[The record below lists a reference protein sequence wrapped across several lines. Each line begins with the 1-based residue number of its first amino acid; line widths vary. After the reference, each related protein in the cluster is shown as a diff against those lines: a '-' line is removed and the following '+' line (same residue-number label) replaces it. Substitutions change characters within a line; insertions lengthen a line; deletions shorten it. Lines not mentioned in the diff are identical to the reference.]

1 MKRILII
8 ASSTGNT
15 APGKVFSKYISLFKK
30 NDSVQIDVISNDSDL
45 DAKYIKL
52 KNIHPRVRKLS
63 VSFLGYDFFDY
74 INTKK
79 IIHNFD
85 QKYDVIFSMM
95 SANHFFPL
103 YFGYLYKKKF
113 KDVHWINYSVDAIP
127 APKGWGLS
135 KSYSNGLI
143 RMIKKFISKVDHLYF
158 SNNVM
163 LNYQLELLGES
174 FKGSSG
180 VLYTLPHNDFINL
193 PSKENNKPFTLLYTG
208 GIYQARKV
216 DQLLLALEKLVLDGI
231 DIQLNFVG
239 TNPEAVDLKV
249 ISQAASSRV
258 NFFGYTTDL
267 LPFYQEADLLI
278 DIDAAIENDV
288 FISSKFFNYLPI
300 NRNILC
306 ITSSNSPVNQLVK
319 DKNISGVFFSKHYS
333 DEIANMLC
341 DIYSSFPNLT
351 NRYVEIISNKSILKI
366 LNSEGWNE

>member
-15 APGKVFSKYISLFKK
+15 APGKVFSKYISLLKQ
-30 NDSVQIDVISNDSDL
+30 NDFVQIDVISNDSDL
-45 DAKYIKL
+45 DATYIKL

-63 VSFLGYDFFDY
+63 VSFLGYDIFDY
-74 INTKK
+74 LNARK
-79 IIHNFD
+79 IINNFD
-85 QKYDVIFSMM
+85 QKYDVVFSMM

-113 KDVHWINYSVDAIP
+113 KEVHWVNYSVDAIP
-127 APKGWGLS
+127 APIGWGLS

-143 RMIKKFISKVDHLYF
+143 KMIQKFMAKVDHLYF

-163 LNYQLELLGES
+163 LNYQLKVLGGS

-193 PSKENNKPFTLLYTG
+193 PYKENNRPFTLLYTG

-216 DQLLLALEKLVLDGI
+216 DQLLLALEKLVLEGI
-231 DIQLNFVG
+231 DIRLNFVG
-239 TNPEAVDLKV
+239 TNPEAVNLKV
-249 ISQAASSRV
+249 VNQETASKV
-258 NFFGYTTDL
+258 NFFGYTSDL

-288 FISSKFFNYLPI
+288 FISSKFFNYLTI

-306 ITSSNSPVNQLVK
+306 ITGSNSPVNQLVR
-319 DKNISGVFFSKHYS
+319 DKNISDIFFSRHYS
-333 DEIANMLC
+333 DDIARVLFS
-341 DIYSSFPNLT
+341 IYSNSPMLI
-351 NRYVEIISNKSILKI
+351 NRNVEIISNKYISNV
-366 LNSEGWNE
+366 LNFEDWSE